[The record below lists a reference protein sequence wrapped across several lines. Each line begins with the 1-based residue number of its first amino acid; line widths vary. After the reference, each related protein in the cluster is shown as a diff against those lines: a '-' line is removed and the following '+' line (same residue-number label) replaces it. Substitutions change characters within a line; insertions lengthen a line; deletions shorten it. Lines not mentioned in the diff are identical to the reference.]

1 MTILLSFLSLFP
13 WINGFLRAIE
23 VPVHRR
29 GGEGTRGRAKKNTP
43 GNKAIKDLRLPLEM
57 FSKTWAKQTICS
69 LKDFFIKH
77 ENKKQKA
84 LWWVRSISTSRH
96 TAVGLTRSRSFKV
109 TLVLLVLLLAKSKRD
124 TLGSSQYGSFD
135 KYANILIG
143 GEEKSS
149 QELVL
154 VRMWTRYDQ
163 YLVYCLNVPFA
174 GHLCPTCWVNSRSLT
189 SPVDHEHRTC
199 IELRVSEREMF
210 WLLVR
215 CDTWLHT
222 LTHDGCSHRR
232 RHRSF
237 YPLWNDI

>member
-1 MTILLSFLSLFP
+1 M
-13 WINGFLRAIE
+13 
-23 VPVHRR
+23 
-29 GGEGTRGRAKKNTP
+29 
-43 GNKAIKDLRLPLEM
+43 
-57 FSKTWAKQTICS
+57 
-69 LKDFFIKH
+69 
-77 ENKKQKA
+77 
-84 LWWVRSISTSRH
+84 RSISASRH

-174 GHLCPTCWVNSRSLT
+174 GHLCPTCWVNGL
-189 SPVDHEHRTC
+189 
-199 IELRVSEREMF
+199 EL
-210 WLLVR
+210 
-215 CDTWLHT
+215 
-222 LTHDGCSHRR
+222 
-232 RHRSF
+232 
-237 YPLWNDI
+237 N